1 MFDYNIYPNNSNK
14 KFLNACV
21 TIEKKYP
28 DNKKRNLLV
37 DVDGTTIQIYYIN
50 NKKVTV
56 YDDFEVGAVYVLS
69 ELDLKDIFKN

>member
-1 MFDYNIYPNNSNK
+1 MS
-14 KFLNACV
+14 ACV

-28 DNKKRNLLV
+28 DNKKRSLLV